1 MRKFTVI
8 ELIVLI
14 AIIAIMA
21 CIVIPVVATKVP
33 KSASGVT
40 VLEQKVVNKMEV
52 IFELSHSSSEYYTA
66 VYKFNYEGEAYLVSN
81 NGGIVRVEKH
91 QTGEDK

>member
-1 MRKFTVI
+1 MRKYTVI
-8 ELIVLI
+8 EFIILIV
-14 AIIAIMA
+14 IIAIVA
-21 CIVIPVVATKVP
+21 AIVIPAVMKGSH
-33 KSASGVT
+33 SASGT
-40 VLEQKVVNKMEV
+40 PVLEQKAVNKMEV